1 MCEEVGL
8 RTGKLSRLSR
18 QLVPRG
24 RECHRKPQECLG
36 REQADAWG
44 SPEGFLERVELNP
57 ALKEGFH
64 SPNREKEKAFQEGDL
79 HERKPRGLPSSRVL
93 VESLSRGG

>member
-8 RTGKLSRLSR
+8 LTEKLSRLSR

-44 SPEGFLERVELNP
+44 SQEGFLEKVEFDP

-64 SPNREKEKAFQEGDL
+64 SLNREKEKAFQEGEL
-79 HERKPRGLPSSRVL
+79 HERKPRGLLRS
-93 VESLSRGG
+93 GGVTEWGG